1 MKANSGI
8 AEADNLKLNVTR
20 IQGVYDRFLGLLQ
33 NIDIS
38 RNLDQ
43 ETLAIL
49 QPASPAARSR
59 KEQKQKA
66 GTFVLA
72 SFFGGMGIVFFFAWR
87 DDRFTSLAEI
97 SEKFG
102 GVIVGQVP
110 ESPGSRG
117 LAKKSSLQAEDEE
130 QMCAES
136 YCNLRSALLFM
147 PSMAGRAKTVLI
159 TSAMPREGKSTIALN
174 LARTLALG
182 GSKVVLVDA
191 DLRRGHL
198 HELLGMPCE
207 RGLTDVLQHP
217 EDLDKI
223 LRPNCMANL
232 SFISRGS
239 TVVRPGDLLVGPAS
253 ELLLGRLREK
263 FDYVIVDT
271 SPVFA
276 SDEVST
282 LAPRAD
288 GTLFVVRRGMSRSG
302 PVAEA
307 MDLLARRQARIL
319 GIVIN
324 GIDAGSKS
332 NYYYNYSEYYQRLVD
347 DAPKVAG

>member
-1 MKANSGI
+1 MLRMERERLSKYLRPEHPKIVKLDAEIERSEKLNDLFSQQNEKQLAASQQVLQSRIDGLQAAVYEWEAKVMKANSGI
-8 AEADNLKLNVTR
+8 AEADSLKLNVTR

-147 PSMAGRAKTVLI
+147 PSMACGRRPCLLPA
-159 TSAMPREGKSTIALN
+159 PCH
-174 LARTLALG
+174 AR
-182 GSKVVLVDA
+182 
-191 DLRRGHL
+191 
-198 HELLGMPCE
+198 
-207 RGLTDVLQHP
+207 
-217 EDLDKI
+217 
-223 LRPNCMANL
+223 ANPP
-232 SFISRGS
+232 SH
-239 TVVRPGDLLVGPAS
+239 
-253 ELLLGRLREK
+253 
-263 FDYVIVDT
+263 
-271 SPVFA
+271 
-276 SDEVST
+276 
-282 LAPRAD
+282 
-288 GTLFVVRRGMSRSG
+288 
-302 PVAEA
+302 
-307 MDLLARRQARIL
+307 
-319 GIVIN
+319 
-324 GIDAGSKS
+324 
-332 NYYYNYSEYYQRLVD
+332 
-347 DAPKVAG
+347 